1 MRRLVGAALA
11 ALMLGIPGAGILSG
25 LAWASPEDS
34 ATSGTAAPSTA
45 TITDLPAVLEPGE
58 NLVVSVDVTNV
69 GDEPLELTSVDLRAQ
84 STTSISEFALHRW
97 MSDLTPST
105 PVARATISRSLA
117 PGQTSTLR
125 LSFPDA
131 ELPWPTGEFN
141 WGPRGIEIAV
151 NTDAGTIGTD
161 RTMIVVASSADVTP
175 YPTTAVVPISALTSE
190 PVNRLLDDRARADGA
205 APDNPTQ
212 PAEPAQPD
220 NPTQPAE
227 PAQPDISKRVAAWDI
242 AGVTLAVDRELEAS
256 TRHATRAALPS
267 YDADI
272 TALRALGL
280 TDQARRL
287 GENAVFLP
295 ASPPA
300 EEDITFAQS
309 LGMTVLIPDAD
320 YAPFSVLTYTPSAVT
335 TFNEETVLATNST
348 ISTTLE
354 GRLSVPGREDIA
366 LDDLD
371 MRQVAVALSA
381 VHQRQRPNDPRPYVI
396 AVPRA
401 ANDAAREA
409 VSAVLR
415 ANWTTASSV
424 STLLSLIPDGTER
437 VLNTPAAATAG
448 TLTKNDAAAIDS
460 SLAAFC
466 AVAAIFDDADAK
478 IAAATAGAD
487 QLTSVSWREDPA
499 GRGAQIRA
507 IAPTKEQLESIH
519 VTTTSTINLISE
531 SSSLPVQVT
540 NDFDQPV
547 TVTVHLD
554 VPDIRLRAPA
564 PVEVTLPAS
573 STTTVSVP
581 VEAHGS
587 GNLDVEVTVTNAQGT
602 LVGATDVLRVRVRAD
617 WENVGTVVVAGFV
630 GLIFVIGLVKS
641 VRDGRRSK
649 PVPPDDFVAAAKR
662 S

>member
-1 MRRLVGAALA
+1 MRRLVVAALA

-34 ATSGTAAPSTA
+34 ATSAAAAPSTV
-45 TITDLPAVLEPGE
+45 TITDLPAVLEPGD
-58 NLVVSVDVTNV
+58 NLVVSVDVTNA

-105 PVARATISRSLA
+105 PVTRATISRSLA

-151 NTDAGTIGTD
+151 NTDAGTIGAD
-161 RTMIVVASSADVTP
+161 RTMIVVASAADVTP

-205 APDNPTQ
+205 APDNPAQ
-212 PAEPAQPD
+212 PAEP
-220 NPTQPAE
+220 T
-227 PAQPDISKRVAAWDI
+227 QPDISKRVSAWDI
-242 AGVTLAVDRELEAS
+242 AGVTLAVDRKLEAS
-256 TRHATRAALPS
+256 PRHATRAALPS

-280 TDQARRL
+280 ADQARRL

-424 STLLSLIPDGTER
+424 STLLGLIPDGTER
-437 VLNTPAAATAG
+437 VLSTPAAATAG
-448 TLTKNDAAAIDS
+448 TLTQNDAAAIDS

-602 LVGATDVLRVRVRAD
+602 LVGAADVLRVRVRAD